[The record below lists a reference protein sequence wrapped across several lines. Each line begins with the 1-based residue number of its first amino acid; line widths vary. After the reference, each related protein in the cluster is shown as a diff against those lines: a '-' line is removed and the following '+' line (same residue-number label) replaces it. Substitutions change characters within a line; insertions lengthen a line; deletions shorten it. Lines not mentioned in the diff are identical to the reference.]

1 MSENRS
7 SRTQTPR
14 GRHFA
19 SLSLDLDNVWAY
31 MMTHGDPGWE
41 AYPSYLETLSEVV
54 VEQLGRR
61 NVTLTVFVVGRDA
74 SFEVNRPALQRLAAQ
89 GHEIGNHSF
98 SHEPWFH
105 TFSREQTE
113 REIVEAEDHIE
124 AATGRRTR
132 GFRGPGFSLT
142 AGMLEVLAARGYD
155 YDATTYPTFLGPL
168 ARAYYLRHAP
178 DLEGEELA
186 KRAALFGS
194 WRDGLRPLHP
204 YRWAVSGRDLV
215 EVPVTTMPVL
225 RTPIH
230 MSYLIH
236 LAGLSRPLARLY
248 LEIALTLARLRRV
261 NPSFLLHPLD
271 FLGGDRVTEL
281 GFFPGMALPTA
292 RKLELVDWALRRLG
306 ERFET
311 VTVGEHARRA
321 LLGDLPL
328 RPPPAEP
335 DAQARADEASS
346 GS

>member
-1 MSENRS
+1 MSVDDGS
-7 SRTQTPR
+7 PKP
-14 GRHFA
+14 GRRARPFA
-19 SLSLDLDNVWAY
+19 SLSLDLDNLWAY

-41 AYPSYLETLSEVV
+41 AYPSYLETLSRVV
-54 VEQLGRR
+54 VDQLGRR
-61 NVTLTVFVVGRDA
+61 RVTLTVFVVGRDA
-74 SFEVNRPALQRLAAQ
+74 SLEINRPALERLAAQ

-105 TFSREQTE
+105 TFSRRQTE
-113 REIVEAEDHIE
+113 REIADAEGHIE
-124 AATGRRTR
+124 AATGRRPR

-142 AGMLEVLAARGYD
+142 AGILEVLAARGYD

-186 KRAALFGS
+186 RRGALFGG
-194 WRDGLRPLHP
+194 WRDGLRPLRP
-204 YRWAVSGRDLV
+204 YRWAVAGRDLV
-215 EVPVTTMPVL
+215 EVPVTTMPVF

-248 LEIALTLARLRRV
+248 LEIALTLARLGRV

-271 FLGGDRVTEL
+271 FLGGDRVTQL
-281 GFFPGMALPTA
+281 GFFPGMAQPTA

-311 VTVGEHARRA
+311 ITVGEHARRA

-328 RPPPAEP
+328 RPPPAAP
-335 DAQARADEASS
+335 AARAVGASS